1 MDVGA
6 GGWGARVDVPRE
18 IWREGAGAPDA
29 RDRLYGVESPP
40 SGPVAP
46 FNAAGRALEGPTTR
60 TRVPRPSSPLPG
72 VHFYP
77 SSEPRI
83 RKISRTRAEGF
94 WASESR
100 VFHVHIGSA
109 SPEQLA
115 PMSWSMVADGDAHC
129 EIRWEIAHCL
139 FASADNISEL
149 RISDIHSWRD
159 TVFEVVAY
167 VIDPFYYTGRK
178 VLHRYVAIGKIESE
192 TALDVIRQA
201 SLIIGQSTELAEAI
215 VDAIWLH
222 DVPNWFHLGLRFF
235 PRLGTNQR
243 S

>member
-1 MDVGA
+1 MIEKSCA
-6 GGWGARVDVPRE
+6 FLLERV
-18 IWREGAGAPDA
+18 
-29 RDRLYGVESPP
+29 S
-40 SGPVAP
+40 
-46 FNAAGRALEGPTTR
+46 
-60 TRVPRPSSPLPG
+60 
-72 VHFYP
+72 
-77 SSEPRI
+77 
-83 RKISRTRAEGF
+83 
-94 WASESR
+94 
-100 VFHVHIGSA
+100 HVHVGSA

-178 VLHRYVAIGKIESE
+178 VLHRYVAIGKIESV

-235 PRLGTNQR
+235 PPFRYKSAQLNSGQHTVILWHWWRLCKQLVLYRVLQR
-243 S
+243 REIELVPMRQAQA

>member
-1 MDVGA
+1 M
-6 GGWGARVDVPRE
+6 P
-18 IWREGAGAPDA
+18 
-29 RDRLYGVESPP
+29 
-40 SGPVAP
+40 
-46 FNAAGRALEGPTTR
+46 
-60 TRVPRPSSPLPG
+60 
-72 VHFYP
+72 
-77 SSEPRI
+77 
-83 RKISRTRAEGF
+83 
-94 WASESR
+94 
-100 VFHVHIGSA
+100 
-109 SPEQLA
+109 
-115 PMSWSMVADGDAHC
+115 
-129 EIRWEIAHCL
+129 

-167 VIDPFYYTGRK
+167 VIDLFYSTGRK
-178 VLHRYVAIGKIESE
+178 VLHRYVAIGKIESK

>member
-1 MDVGA
+1 MIEISA
-6 GGWGARVDVPRE
+6 ERVSHV
-18 IWREGAGAPDA
+18 A
-29 RDRLYGVESPP
+29 S
-40 SGPVAP
+40 VAP
-46 FNAAGRALEGPTTR
+46 A
-60 TRVPRPSSPLPG
+60 
-72 VHFYP
+72 H
-77 SSEPRI
+77 
-83 RKISRTRAEGF
+83 
-94 WASESR
+94 
-100 VFHVHIGSA
+100 
-109 SPEQLA
+109 
-115 PMSWSMVADGDAHC
+115 MSWSMVADGDAHC

-167 VIDPFYYTGRK
+167 VIDLFYSTGRK
-178 VLHRYVAIGKIESE
+178 VLHRYVAIGKIESK

-235 PRLGTNQR
+235 PPFRYKSAQLNSGQHTVILPHWWRLCKQLVLYRVLQR
-243 S
+243 REIELVPMRQAQA

>member
-1 MDVGA
+1 VHVG
-6 GGWGARVDVPRE
+6 
-18 IWREGAGAPDA
+18 
-29 RDRLYGVESPP
+29 
-40 SGPVAP
+40 
-46 FNAAGRALEGPTTR
+46 
-60 TRVPRPSSPLPG
+60 
-72 VHFYP
+72 
-77 SSEPRI
+77 
-83 RKISRTRAEGF
+83 SRR
-94 WASESR
+94 
-100 VFHVHIGSA
+100 
-109 SPEQLA
+109 EQLA

-167 VIDPFYYTGRK
+167 V
-178 VLHRYVAIGKIESE
+178 AIGKIESE

-235 PRLGTNQR
+235 PPFRYKSAQLNSGQHTVILWHWWRLCKQLVLYRVLQR
-243 S
+243 REIELVPMRQAQA

>member
-1 MDVGA
+1 MCFSLE
-6 GGWGARVDVPRE
+6 RV
-18 IWREGAGAPDA
+18 
-29 RDRLYGVESPP
+29 S
-40 SGPVAP
+40 
-46 FNAAGRALEGPTTR
+46 
-60 TRVPRPSSPLPG
+60 
-72 VHFYP
+72 H
-77 SSEPRI
+77 
-83 RKISRTRAEGF
+83 
-94 WASESR
+94 
-100 VFHVHIGSA
+100 GSA

-129 EIRWEIAHCL
+129 EIRWEIAHSL

-167 VIDPFYYTGRK
+167 VIDHFYYTGRK
-178 VLHRYVAIGKIESE
+178 VLHRYVAIGKIESV

-235 PRLGTNQR
+235 PPFRYKSAQLNSGQHTVILRHWWRLCKQLVLYRVLQR
-243 S
+243 REIELVPMRQAQA